1 MNTYDLPPRSRVVKW
16 TAVHCD
22 SLFIYLRPL
31 DEQKGEDEQQHRT
44 VRDRRGPGAPQRP
57 PAWRPA
63 RNLDRDSRS
72 FFNYRLALEPLGL
85 SFAGPGPSCRAL
97 PGSPAAAA
105 VGPDPP
111 AAAAA
116 AKA

>member
-1 MNTYDLPPRSRVVKW
+1 M
-16 TAVHCD
+16 
-22 SLFIYLRPL
+22 
-31 DEQKGEDEQQHRT
+31 
-44 VRDRRGPGAPQRP
+44 VRDRRGPETPQRP
-57 PAWRPA
+57 PPWRPA

-85 SFAGPGPSCRAL
+85 SFAGSGPSGRVL

-105 VGPDPP
+105 AVAADPWAPNSAAGGSHCAAQAP

-116 AKA
+116 AARA